1 MNDDYPQSRV
11 EQDVFRRI
19 ALFEEGSGTVGPDWL
34 GAGAG
39 LALGIGL
46 TVVAFVATPVMWA
59 LAFSLDDD
67 GASIL
72 PKLAF
77 AGTAAVLG
85 ATAVYWKRQ
94 RLAAQCQRA
103 QQLLDSAD
111 GDQRQRALTELI
123 LNARRGRAEHARIAH
138 ALTAYLRRPPHD
150 QPGEAGRRQV
160 AFSILADQSLSV
172 AAKQK
177 LDLSGAV
184 LAGIRG
190 GSAELPGVILR
201 GADLTGA
208 NLARAN
214 LERADLR
221 DARIDGAN
229 FNGARLVGTVLEGK
243 LPVEPRVARGR
254 STS

>member
-1 MNDDYPQSRV
+1 MDDDYPQSRA

-19 ALFEEGSGTVGPDWL
+19 ALFEEGSGTVGPAWL

-39 LALGIGL
+39 LALGIVL
-46 TVVAFVATPVMWA
+46 TVVAIAATPAMWA
-59 LAFSLDDD
+59 LALSLD
-67 GASIL
+67 SPIL

-77 AGTAAVLG
+77 AGTAALLG

-94 RLAAQCQRA
+94 RLAAHCQRA
-103 QQLLDSAD
+103 QQLLGSAD

-123 LNARRGRAEHARIAH
+123 LNARRGRAEHARIAQ

-190 GSAELPGVILR
+190 GSAELPGAILR

-229 FNGARLVGTVLEGK
+229 FNGARLLGTVLEGK
-243 LPVEPRVARGR
+243 PRVARPLDEL
-254 STS
+254 S

>member
-1 MNDDYPQSRV
+1 MNDDYPQSRL

-19 ALFEEGSGTVGPDWL
+19 SLFEEGSGTVGPDWL

-46 TVVAFVATPVMWA
+46 TVVAFVATPVMWM
-59 LAFSLDDD
+59 LAFSLDDE
-67 GASIL
+67 ASIL

-85 ATAVYWKRQ
+85 ASAVYWKRQ

-103 QQLLDSAD
+103 QQLLESAD
-111 GDQRQRALTELI
+111 GDQRQRAMTELI

-138 ALTAYLRRPPHD
+138 ALTSYLRRPPHD

-190 GSAELPGVILR
+190 GSAELPGAILR

-214 LERADLR
+214 LERADLQ

-243 LPVEPRVARGR
+243 LPVDPRDGRGR